1 MPVLIRNRQRKQ
13 KVDTDR
19 IRDFA
24 QRLLDRLGCGTKE
37 VSLVIVNDRQIT
49 EINRDYLGKNR
60 PTNVISFAMGE
71 GEFGDL
77 GSGLLGDVVVSVDT
91 ASRDALASEADPT
104 DELDFLIIH
113 GVLHLLGYEHEK
125 AEDARSMRK
134 KEAEMFSALKGY
146 TLRR

>member
-1 MPVLIRNRQRKQ
+1 MPVLIKNRQRKQ

-24 QRLLDRLGCGTKE
+24 QRLLDRLGCGEKE

-49 EINRDYLGKNR
+49 GINHDYLGKNR

-77 GSGLLGDVVVSVDT
+77 DSGLLGDVVVSIDT
-91 ASRDALASEADPT
+91 ACRDALASGADP
-104 DELDFLIIH
+104 
-113 GVLHLLGYEHEK
+113 
-125 AEDARSMRK
+125 
-134 KEAEMFSALKGY
+134 
-146 TLRR
+146 

>member
-13 KVDTDR
+13 KVDTER
-19 IRDFA
+19 IRDFT
-24 QRLLDRLGCGTKE
+24 QRLLDRLECEAKE

-77 GSGLLGDVVVSVDT
+77 GSGLMGDVVVSVDT
-91 ASRDALASEADPT
+91 ACRDALASGADPD

-125 AEDARSMRK
+125 TEEAMAMRK

-146 TLRR
+146 KLQR

>member
-13 KVDTDR
+13 KVDTER
-19 IRDFA
+19 TRDFT
-24 QRLLDRLGCGTKE
+24 QRLLDRLRCGAKE

-77 GSGLLGDVVVSVDT
+77 DSGLLGDVVVSVDT
-91 ASRDALASEADPT
+91 ACRDALASGTDPA

-125 AEDARSMRK
+125 AEEARAMRK

-146 TLRR
+146 KLRR

>member
-1 MPVLIRNRQRKQ
+1 MPVLIKNRQRKQ

-24 QRLLDRLGCGTKE
+24 QRLLDKLGCGAKE
-37 VSLVIVNDRQIT
+37 VSLVVVNDRQIT

-77 GSGLLGDVVVSVDT
+77 DSGLMGDVVVSVDT
-91 ASRDALASEADPT
+91 ACRDALASGTDPA

-125 AEDARSMRK
+125 AEEARAMRK

-146 TLRR
+146 KLRR

>member
-13 KVDTDR
+13 KVDTER
-19 IRDFA
+19 IRDFT
-24 QRLLDRLGCGTKE
+24 QRLLDRLECEAKE

-77 GSGLLGDVVVSVDT
+77 DSGLLGDVVVSVDT
-91 ASRDALASEADPT
+91 ACRDALASGADPD

-125 AEDARSMRK
+125 AEEARAMRK

-146 TLRR
+146 KLQR